1 MSTLTII
8 PNMKLNNEATQSART
23 AQSLYSSAAAS
34 LKMTGQQLQ
43 YLLLAV
49 GLLSLGTM
57 VLTYP
62 M

>member
-1 MSTLTII
+1 MT
-8 PNMKLNNEATQSART
+8 PNMKFNNQPKHTSRNARHMYHT
-23 AQSLYSSAAAS
+23 AAAG
-34 LKMTGQQLQ
+34 LKMSGRQLQ